1 MPYILHN
8 MCIDAREDPV
18 ALQADPSESDVRFGG
33 LAADFARLTANTMPG
48 NKEFTAAIDAAL
60 SRGPDEA
67 AQQTQYGMLKH
78 RALRALQ
85 PSPLEIMG

>member
-1 MPYILHN
+1 MSGEG
-8 MCIDAREDPV
+8 C
-18 ALQADPSESDVRFGG
+18 
-33 LAADFARLTANTMPG
+33 LTF
-48 NKEFTAAIDAAL
+48 FTAAIDAAL